1 MKPEIYRQIIDH
13 LVEVSRTGQGQ
24 VGPKRVISGLWNQNA
39 TEDGLPDQHAMNLLL
54 AVLSDEQ
61 RTVLA
66 TMLQDQFVCGVFETL
81 KALEEFQID
90 PFLDGYEG
98 SPYHDFIGRVA
109 DDPWDWPKVSE

>member
-1 MKPEIYRQIIDH
+1 MKLEIYRRIIDH

-24 VGPKRVISGLWNQNA
+24 VAPKRVLSGLWNQNA
-39 TEDGLPDQHAMNLLL
+39 TEGRLPEQHEMNLLL
-54 AVLSDEQ
+54 AALSVEQ

-81 KALEEFQID
+81 KALEEFQIE

-109 DDPWDWPKVSE
+109 DDPWEWPNVPE